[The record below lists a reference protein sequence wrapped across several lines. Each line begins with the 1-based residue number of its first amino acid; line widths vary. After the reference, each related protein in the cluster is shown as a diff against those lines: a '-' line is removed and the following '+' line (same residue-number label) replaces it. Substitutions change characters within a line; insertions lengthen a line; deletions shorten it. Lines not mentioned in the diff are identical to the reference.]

1 MHYERKG
8 AVLVNGGKSGY
19 GQPRYGQQN
28 NDNRRM
34 GNSYGKQ
41 QYRSPKPQR
50 PKQPKKESRIYFIAL
65 LPNAAV
71 GKEIIRMKQ
80 EFAEFY
86 DARKALKVLPYITIQ
101 APFTADPV
109 IEKDLCDGLTDFA
122 SVMQPFDVELDGFG
136 SVALQHRRLIFFNVV
151 KTQEIMHLHRE
162 LILELRKSFGF
173 SSMLAKYGFNP
184 HISLA
189 LNDIDE
195 GMFEVA
201 KQEYEEKEYRAS
213 FRVNN
218 IYLLR
223 HTGTSWEVLHKSK
236 LGREA

>member
-8 AVLVNGGKSGY
+8 TVLGNGGKSGY

-34 GNSYGKQ
+34 GNAYGKQ
-41 QYRSPKPQR
+41 PRSQKPQQ
-50 PKQPKKESRIYFIAL
+50 PKKPKKESKIYFIAL

-101 APFTADPV
+101 VPFTADPV
-109 IEKDLCDGLTDFA
+109 MEQDLCDGLTDFA
-122 SVMQPFDVELDGFG
+122 AGMQPFNVELDGFG
-136 SVALQHRRLIFFNVV
+136 SVALQSRRLIFFNVV
-151 KTQEIMHLHRE
+151 KNQGIMHLHKE
-162 LILELRKSFGF
+162 LILLLRKSFGF

-184 HISLA
+184 HISMA
-189 LNDIDE
+189 LNDIAE
-195 GMFEVA
+195 GVFEVA
-201 KQEYEEKEYRAS
+201 RQEYEDKEYHAS

-218 IYLLR
+218 LYLLR
-223 HTGTSWEVLHKSK
+223 HTGTIWEVLHKCK
-236 LGREA
+236 LGKEA